1 MYSGNMANVYMTATV
16 FCDQLEQDLSIVK
29 DKFDEGDYPAVKAFA
44 HRMKPN
50 LKLFGVLDLHEL
62 VIEIENPT
70 CSKIEQNAIPILSP
84 VVTRQNTTNVQLK
97 KVNTDRFIPIAMIIK
112 TEYIMALRNAIGNS
126 IIQ

>member
-1 MYSGNMANVYMTATV
+1 MTTTPPFDLSQLVDMYSGNMANVYMTATV

-62 VIEIENPT
+62 VIEIEKSALDANV
-70 CSKIEQNAIPILSP
+70 P
-84 VVTRQNTTNVQLK
+84 VLGPQLDTLINRGK
-97 KVNTDRFIPIAMIIK
+97 DVIA
-112 TEYIMALRNAIGNS
+112 ALRVDIKNNN
-126 IIQ
+126 